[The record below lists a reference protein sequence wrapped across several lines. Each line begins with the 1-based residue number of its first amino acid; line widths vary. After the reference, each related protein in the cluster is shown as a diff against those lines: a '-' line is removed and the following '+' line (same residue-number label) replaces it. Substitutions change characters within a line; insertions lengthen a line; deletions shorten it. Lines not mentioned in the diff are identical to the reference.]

1 MNIDELMAYAK
12 ENYPIGTEYKG
23 IMFGNKEIAY
33 TPPTINLTNKK
44 IWVGNDYIY
53 NDGEWATIT
62 KKIYSPPQHMKK
74 FKFKVG
80 DKVMFGE
87 HKVTITGINF
97 THGCGGYIY
106 RIIGIPNGHDGYDL
120 SYNYDENGKEL
131 ASYYDHLK
139 TSYFVE
145 ENELAYCWYEP
156 ALNRKRKHRYT
167 QYSIGQKVKVECE
180 GKELIGTIEGFEFQR
195 RSDSPF
201 QFMNWIRFKG
211 KSHGHDGRSKDYN
224 YNEYGEVFE
233 FKTSNTDY
241 WFLPVENI
249 IKDEEILPIEFKS
262 PPFPSR
268 EGEGKACILGTPKG
282 EIVVNFKEIW
292 EKDLSSYKTFK
303 QEYPYY
309 WNTDAVDFGCI
320 DLNPQTKTL
329 PHQSA
334 KVMKVNK
341 GKPKL
346 SIAKK

>member
-1 MNIDELMAYAK
+1 MYQ
-12 ENYPIGTEYKG
+12 
-23 IMFGNKEIAY
+23 
-33 TPPTINLTNKK
+33 
-44 IWVGNDYIY
+44 IY
-53 NDGEWATIT
+53 E
-62 KKIYSPPQHMKK
+62 
-74 FKFKVG
+74 
-80 DKVMFGE
+80 
-87 HKVTITGINF
+87 VTITGIEFNN
-97 THGCGGYIY
+97 HNESQY
-106 RIIGIPNGHDGYDL
+106 RIKGYPNGHEGDFSSYD
-120 SYNYDENGKEL
+120 YDENGKSL
-131 ASYYDHLK
+131 ASYYDSSN

-180 GKELIGTIEGFEFQR
+180 GKELIGTIEGFEFQNT
-195 RSDSPF
+195 DSQF

-233 FKTSNTDY
+233 FKTSSIDY

-262 PPFPSR
+262 PPVTSR